1 MSLPRQPS
9 NRADGHLV
17 ERRVDGQELFTGDF
31 LRVRRDT
38 VVLPDGGQS
47 TREYVVHPGAVMIV
61 PLITDAQ
68 GGLRVVLERQYRY
81 PVAQVIVEFP
91 AGKRDGD
98 EDLLLCAQREL
109 REETGYRAGEWAHAC
124 VLHPLVAY
132 STEFID
138 VWFGRELVAGVR
150 ALDQGEFLDVITATP
165 DELLQWCRQGQ
176 VTDGKTLAAALW
188 LQNVVS
194 GTWTLDWRPTSDPP
208 TAG

>member
-1 MSLPRQPS
+1 MAQ
-9 NRADGHLV
+9 AEAHLA
-17 ERRVDGQELFTGDF
+17 ERSVDSRELFTGNF

-38 VVLPDGGQS
+38 VALPDGGQS

-61 PLITDAQ
+61 PLLADAQ
-68 GGLRVVLERQYRY
+68 GGLRVVLERQFRF
-81 PVAQVIVEFP
+81 PVGQVIVEFP
-91 AGKRDGD
+91 AGKRDGG

-109 REETGYRAGEWAHAC
+109 REETGYQAREWAHAG

-138 VWFGRELVAGVR
+138 IWFARGLVAGER

-165 DELLQWCRQGQ
+165 DELLGWCRDGR

-188 LQNVVS
+188 LQNLVS
-194 GTWTLDWRPTSDPP
+194 GAWTLDWQAHTPQT